1 MSGGFPNMARMPSV
15 LRSARLLLPPV
26 LVVALVLCWP
36 ALAAAP
42 VGIEVNVT
50 KPDGTQ
56 ESILTDEASQDII
69 DATYEVRRPNVPTE
83 KRKITGISIRALL
96 DELDAAE
103 DYGKLE
109 IVKPNGATLT
119 LTKKQVDHILPP
131 VLYADEAGK
140 TWFLVDDGPHFALP
154 GSAIAIEQ
162 IAAALKVEVEAS
174 PRRVE
179 AGERVKLTASV
190 TGGAAGDKYFFDWSF
205 DDGKRKIDGGRTVSH
220 RFAEDGSYKVVVK
233 IESLADGAVRESG
246 SVRVQVGDP
255 EKSDEDREGGGD
267 NGAAAAPDS
276 GTSTG
281 SSGGGYSYGDGY
293 TPDTSAA
300 PVTPAPTPVPPP
312 PAPVE
317 PTPPAT
323 ATSGTSV
330 EGNLLADVSDSA
342 PSSALDAAARAA
354 RHGNPNDGAPDGADV
369 SEAALS
375 IAGVLALLGFGAGLE
390 SRQGRLPRMRLP
402 LPRRGA

>member
-1 MSGGFPNMARMPSV
+1 MARMPSV

-56 ESILTDEASQDII
+56 ESILTDEVSQDV
-69 DATYEVRRPNVPTE
+69 DATYDVRRPDGTTKE
-83 KRKITGISIRALL
+83 KITGISIRALL

-103 DYGKLE
+103 EYGKLE
-109 IVKPNGATLT
+109 IVKPNGGTLT
-119 LTKKQVDHILPP
+119 LTKEKVDHILPP
-131 VLYADEAGK
+131 VLYGDEAG
-140 TWFLVDDGPHFALP
+140 TTRLLVNDGAHFALRD
-154 GSAIAIEQ
+154 STIAIEQ
-162 IAAALKVEVEAS
+162 IAAALKVEIEAS
-174 PRRVE
+174 PKKAE
-179 AGERVKLTASV
+179 AGERVKFSASV
-190 TGGAAGDKYFFDWSF
+190 SGGASDADYFFDWNF
-205 DDGKRKIDGGRTVSH
+205 DDGERKIDGGRTVSH
-220 RFAEDGSYKVVVK
+220 RFAEDGSYEVVVR
-233 IESLADGAVRESG
+233 IESLDDGAVRESG
-246 SVRVQVGDP
+246 SVRVRVGDP

-323 ATSGTSV
+323 ATSGTPV
-330 EGNLLADVSDSA
+330 EGNLLADVDDSA
-342 PSSALDAAARAA
+342 PSGALDAAARAA
-354 RHGNPNDGAPDGADV
+354 RDGDPNDDAPDGADV